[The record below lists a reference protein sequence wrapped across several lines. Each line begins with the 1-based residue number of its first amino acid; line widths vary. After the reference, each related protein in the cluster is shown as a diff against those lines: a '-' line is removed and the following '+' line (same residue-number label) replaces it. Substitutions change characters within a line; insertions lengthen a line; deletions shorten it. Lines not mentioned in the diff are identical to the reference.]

1 MSDEEVLRVI
11 FGGFLIVMGLYGAIF
26 TVVAAVS
33 RRPAKVK
40 SPVPVSVP
48 EPEPCPYCY
57 PDCTCHLPPV
67 DPRPCGSNEPHY
79 EDFTD
84 RLRDKLDVGQVYET
98 VAARESVRCSTEGG
112 SFWMAW
118 IRSYADDKCCGID
131 ELVAF
136 DNKPPK
142 QFVFSL
148 NGKIIEVYGDGLRN
162 TG

>member
-67 DPRPCGSNEPHY
+67 
-79 EDFTD
+79 
-84 RLRDKLDVGQVYET
+84 
-98 VAARESVRCSTEGG
+98 
-112 SFWMAW
+112 
-118 IRSYADDKCCGID
+118 
-131 ELVAF
+131 
-136 DNKPPK
+136 
-142 QFVFSL
+142 
-148 NGKIIEVYGDGLRN
+148 
-162 TG
+162 